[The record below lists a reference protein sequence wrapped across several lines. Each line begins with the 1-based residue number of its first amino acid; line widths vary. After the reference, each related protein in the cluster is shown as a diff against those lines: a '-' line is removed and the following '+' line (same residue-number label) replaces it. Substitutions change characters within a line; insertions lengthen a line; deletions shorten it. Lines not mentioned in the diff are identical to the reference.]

1 MTPNLNPLDSPLEQQ
16 ALQERYAAQ
25 LAVERTRLLYQGSLL
40 PTLLMLL
47 NGGLCAWLSWTP
59 QHYLGVSG
67 GLLWLL
73 LLVAGRV
80 IQVAA
85 FDAAMPDRQAQGHW
99 RRMFIVGSAVSGATL
114 AAAAIAL
121 VSEDNLIQ
129 QAWVF
134 GLLGA
139 ATLSASVAYAVS
151 LPAFLAYTLP
161 CLLPPTAYLFVWN
174 DGAQRGW
181 GWFGL
186 IFLGALLVVAW
197 QVNRLT
203 NRSLLRRFRNQEL
216 IETLQLA
223 QSRSERLNQALTT
236 EVGQRREAQQQL
248 AQAHAE
254 LETRVQQRSRELD
267 QANRALGKSEQRLAL
282 ALEAS
287 GLGLWDWNLST
298 DEVYHTQ
305 LKELFGLEPEF
316 MQAMLKQLRP
326 RMHPEDVP
334 RVKRAMIDHLKGRSD
349 DYLVQYRI
357 RHHEGHWLWIEDHG
371 RAVER
376 AADGSVL
383 RMVGTRRDA
392 SRDIVLSGQLQ
403 LAGLVFDNSSE
414 GILVLDAQYKV
425 LTSNPAFSRITGL
438 AADQVCGRAWLQ
450 LPCSRDARRCATSIQ
465 HAMDAVGAW
474 QGVLTETR
482 LDGEQYRQWLQ
493 LIGVRNTRGE
503 IHQTIVLLTDVSA
516 RIGYSP

>member
-1 MTPNLNPLDSPLEQQ
+1 MTPSLNPLDSPLEQQ

-47 NGGLCAWLSWTP
+47 NGGLCAWLLWTP
-59 QHYLGVSG
+59 RHYVVVSI
-67 GLLWLL
+67 GLIWLL

-85 FDAAMPDRQAQGHW
+85 FDAAMPDRQAKGHW
-99 RRMFIVGSAVSGATL
+99 RRMFILGSAVSGATL

-121 VSEDNLIQ
+121 VSEDNFIE

-174 DGAQRGW
+174 EGAQRSW

-223 QSRSERLNQALTT
+223 QSRSERLNQALAT
-236 EVGQRREAQQQL
+236 EVAQRREAQQQL
-248 AQAHAE
+248 AQAHTE
-254 LETRVQQRSRELD
+254 LGSRVQLRSRELD
-267 QANRALGKSEQRLAL
+267 QANQALGKSEQRLAL

-326 RMHPEDVP
+326 RMHPDDLP
-334 RVKRAMIDHLKGRSD
+334 RVKRAMVDHLKGRSD

-376 AADGSVL
+376 AADGKVL

-392 SRDIVLSGQLQ
+392 SRDIALSGQLQ
-403 LAGLVFDNSSE
+403 LAGLVFDAASE
-414 GILVLDAQYKV
+414 GILVLDAQHVV
-425 LTSNPAFSRITGL
+425 LALNAAFSRITGL
-438 AADQVCGRAWLQ
+438 AEAQVRGRHWLQ
-450 LPCSRDARRCATSIQ
+450 LPCSRDARRHQAPIQ
-465 HAMDAVGAW
+465 KGLEINGTWEGEMI
-474 QGVLTETR
+474 ETR
-482 LDGEQYRQWLQ
+482 ANGDPFRQWLQ
-493 LIGVRNTRGE
+493 LTVIRDSRG
-503 IHQTIVLLTDVSA
+503 HLQQIVVFMKDLS
-516 RIGYSP
+516 I